1 MIRRLDI
8 DLIVERAD
16 KGWALRTGSEAS
28 EPARLAAIARS
39 VQDHVHLH
47 VLDHLEVEIG
57 ILRAQVAR
65 LVGAAVGEWVPDAP
79 SEPQVSAA
87 LRELRAVEAFLQS
100 LNQDQKGA
108 A

>member
-1 MIRRLDI
+1 MNRLDLP
-8 DLIVERAD
+8 LIVDRAD
-16 KGWALRTGSEAS
+16 KGWALRAGLDAS
-28 EPARLAAIARS
+28 EPDRLAAITRS

-57 ILRAQVAR
+57 TLRAQVAR

-79 SEPQVSAA
+79 AEPQVSAA

-100 LNQDQKGA
+100 LNQDQRGA